1 MYIIL
6 VKCLLQK
13 KNFKTRNLLD
23 LRQVNY
29 KKIQEYKGKK
39 SKRVVESFSEN
50 EDFMEETEAEENEK
64 QLIVSLTK

>member
-6 VKCLLQK
+6 VKCLLQR

-23 LRQVNY
+23 LRQVKL

-39 SKRVVESFSEN
+39 SKRVVEN
-50 EDFMEETEAEENEK
+50 EDIMEETEAEENEK